1 MKPSSGLRSCSWMAS
16 RKEKSRTGKRKKK
29 LKKYGMKSQA
39 VDEEKERSF
48 REEAVKK
55 RCGSKG

>member
-1 MKPSSGLRSCSWMAS
+1 MQLDGKPERAAQD
-16 RKEKSRTGKRKKK
+16 RKKGKRNEKHG
-29 LKKYGMKSQA
+29 LKSQA